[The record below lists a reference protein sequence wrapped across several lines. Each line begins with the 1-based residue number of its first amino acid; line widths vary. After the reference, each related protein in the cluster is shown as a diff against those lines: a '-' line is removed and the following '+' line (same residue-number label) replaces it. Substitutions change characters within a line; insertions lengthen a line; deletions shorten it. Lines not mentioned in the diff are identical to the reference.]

1 MSESRLS
8 VMARGDS
15 DIFSS
20 VSSEVDVGK
29 DFGGFQDVEN
39 WKGEE
44 GMRTS
49 EACGSF
55 WEKLCKV
62 SIEMRSH
69 CKSSWKMS
77 Q

>member
-1 MSESRLS
+1 
-8 VMARGDS
+8 MARGDS
-15 DIFSS
+15 GIFNS
-20 VSSEVDVGK
+20 VSSQEDAGK

-49 EACGSF
+49 GACGSF
-55 WEKLCKV
+55 WEKLWKV
-62 SIEMRSH
+62 SIEMWPH
-69 CKSSWKMS
+69 CKSSWRMS